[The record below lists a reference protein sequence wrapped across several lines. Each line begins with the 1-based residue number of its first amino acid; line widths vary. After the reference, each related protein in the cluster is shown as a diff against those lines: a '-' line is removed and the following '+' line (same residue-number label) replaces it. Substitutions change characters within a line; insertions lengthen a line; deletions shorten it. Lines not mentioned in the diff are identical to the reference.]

1 MLDAFFD
8 AIMGGPEKRAQ
19 VNKIAGTINI
29 PSQPQIMAEIN
40 AELAKK
46 NADFAKVGSFVS
58 RDVGMS
64 AKLLKVANSPLYAPK
79 SKVESI
85 DQALLMLGI
94 KQFKQTIFS
103 SALRATFAGNQ
114 QANEQ
119 FWAHSEGVGTICENL
134 AREFCPEQSEYAYLT
149 GLFHDCAVPVLLERG
164 ASYQQLLPRVL
175 GRDRTVAQEEEQEC
189 EIEHGSLGL
198 VMTRSWSVPVEVVR
212 AVRAHHSDDFMGH
225 DNQQVSQLHALLA
238 IAENYILHANQET
251 DEIFSD
257 QPNGELLEKLAAPL
271 GRAKIDWVDL
281 KKKLSSRLTQRLF
294 AQ

>member
-1 MLDAFFD
+1 MLDALFD

-29 PSQPQIMAEIN
+29 PSQPQVMAEIN

-46 NADFAKVGSFVS
+46 DADFGKVSTLVS

-79 SKVESI
+79 TKVESI
-85 DQALLMLGI
+85 DQALLMLGV

-119 FWAHSEGVGTICENL
+119 FWAHSEGVGSICEAL
-134 AREFCPEQSEYAYLT
+134 SREFCPEHSEYAYLT

-175 GRDRTVAQEEEQEC
+175 GRDRTVGLEEEQEC

-212 AVRAHHSDDFMGH
+212 AIRAHHSDDFMGH
-225 DNQQVSQLHALLA
+225 DNLIVSQLHAVLVV
-238 IAENYILHANQET
+238 AENYILNTNNEP
-251 DEIFSD
+251 DEIFAE
-257 QPNGELLEKLAAPL
+257 QPNGELLEKLAIPL
-271 GRAKIDWVDL
+271 GRPKIDGDAI
-281 KKKLSSRLTQRLF
+281 KRSLSPRLTQRLF
-294 AQ
+294 PA